1 MYSLRLFQRSRWAKF
16 LQHTQ
21 IWRCVSACNYG
32 KIIIWLCSE
41 SLWENPIIP
50 VCRADKEPIQPAAG
64 FMFLVSSIIL
74 ISSICS
80 PGSCLSCSSE
90 SVYAAASC
98 PALSSI
104 STLSLKASDR
114 WYTGKL
120 KSKVVVILKLIIS
133 RFFFC
138 VVFFFLL
145 LEQNNDLMYESDHI
159 FYTCGR
165 VCQVS
170 LALWMHD
177 LTNNVS
183 VWV

>member
-1 MYSLRLFQRSRWAKF
+1 MNRYEL
-16 LQHTQ
+16 
-21 IWRCVSACNYG
+21 
-32 KIIIWLCSE
+32 
-41 SLWENPIIP
+41 NPIIP
-50 VCRADKEPIQPAAG
+50 VRRADKEPIQPAAG

-120 KSKVVVILKLIIS
+120 KRKVVVILKLVIS
-133 RFFFC
+133 S
-138 VVFFFLL
+138 LL
-145 LEQNNDLMYESDHI
+145 LLLLLFFPLVFKQNNDLMCESDHS

-165 VCQVS
+165 ARQVF
-170 LALWMHD
+170 LASWMHD
-177 LTNNVS
+177 LTTNVS